1 MNTKEIGALGET
13 AAENYLRS
21 KGYNIVDKNFT
32 LRTAEID
39 IIAEKGECTVFIE
52 VKTRK
57 NNIYGEPSQYVD
69 YRKQNK
75 IRRAALAFVRS
86 EEFEM
91 RFDVIEVF
99 YKMEYGD
106 FVVTKINHIENAF

>member
-13 AAENYLRS
+13 AAENFLR
-21 KGYNIVDKNFT
+21 KNGYNIVDKNFL

-39 IIAEKGECTVFIE
+39 IIAEKDECTVFVE

-57 NNIYGEPSQYVD
+57 NNFHGEPSQYVD

-75 IRRAALAFVRS
+75 IRRAALTFMRS

-99 YKMEYGD
+99 YTIEYGE
-106 FVVTKINHIENAF
+106 FFVTKINHIKDAF